1 MSSCKSW
8 NSQQAHNHLE
18 IFERLSHIKIMADI
32 KIIEAKTDAE
42 IKHVRDIF
50 LEYLGFV
57 ERYLGQDL
65 SFQGTEKEFA
75 DFPET
80 YDALFLA
87 KLGGEPVAACG
98 VKPFKPGICE
108 LKRLYCRPSAR
119 GHGLGLKLS
128 QAALQSAREMGYK
141 QIYLDTDH
149 GLTHANNI
157 YECLG
162 FKDIEKYYDNPMDS
176 RFMALDLSVS

>member
-1 MSSCKSW
+1 MT
-8 NSQQAHNHLE
+8 
-18 IFERLSHIKIMADI
+18 DI
-32 KIIEAKTDAE
+32 KIIQAKTGAD

-75 DFPET
+75 DFPQT

-98 VKPFKPGICE
+98 LKPFKAGICE
-108 LKRLYCRPSAR
+108 LKRLYCRPVAR
-119 GHGLGLKLS
+119 GQHLGLKLC
-128 QAALQSAREMGYK
+128 QVTVKAAKSIGYEK
-141 QIYLDTDH
+141 IYLDTDH
-149 GLTHANNI
+149 GLIHANKI
-157 YECLG
+157 YEKIG
-162 FKDIEKYYDNPMDS
+162 FQDIEKYYDNPMES